1 MRIPFGRRAAANVI
15 GRQITKDMTALRQA
29 ATRTLPPAVDRAG
42 LERLCYDGD
51 GVLAQ
56 VRARAHGETSHDEID
71 RASTQAFLS
80 AARRMRDT
88 LTRPAPRSRDTP
100 ERSTRT
106 VPNRVRARG
115 EVVDIRE
122 TGMTVNDD
130 PRVRLRVR
138 VFPPDVDS
146 FEVERKLLVSRLA
159 IPRRDDRVEVE
170 YDPDE
175 PDRFTFELAD
185 ATPGLAEELAELAA
199 LHSAGALTEEE
210 FQRAKS
216 TVLGGET
223 GPTR

>member
-15 GRQITKDMTALRQA
+15 GRQITKDLTTLRQA
-29 ATRTLPPAVDRAG
+29 ATGTLPPAVDRAG

-51 GVLAQ
+51 GVLTR
-56 VRARAHGETSHDEID
+56 VRARAHDEISHNEID
-71 RASTQAFLS
+71 RDTTQAFLS

-88 LTRPAPRSRDTP
+88 LTRSSRDTSG
-100 ERSTRT
+100 RSTGPDPT
-106 VPNRVRARG
+106 RVRARG
-115 EVVDIRE
+115 EVIDIRE

-138 VFPPDVDS
+138 VFPPGADS
-146 FEVERKLLVSRLA
+146 FEIERKLLVSRLE
-159 IPRRDDRVEVE
+159 IPRRGDRVEVE
-170 YDPDE
+170 YDPNE

-185 ATPGLAEELAELAA
+185 ATPGLAEELAKLAA

-210 FQRAKS
+210 FQRAKN